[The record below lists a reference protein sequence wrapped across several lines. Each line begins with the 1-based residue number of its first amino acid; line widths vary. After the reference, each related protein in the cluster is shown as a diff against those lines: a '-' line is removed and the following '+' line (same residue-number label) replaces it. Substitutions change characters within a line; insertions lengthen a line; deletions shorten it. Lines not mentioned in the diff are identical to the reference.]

1 MCGRLLKGKVMRFL
15 VNIFR
20 VLFNK
25 NGRKCFVKYTRALV
39 ATYKKK
45 DYEQAISDY
54 KFILENGGWEN
65 AENIIY
71 KNLGIAYFYSEN
83 YDEAEVALENALKLS
98 LKKEGHNA
106 ELYQYLGYTY
116 SKLGKFEQAL
126 MYYEKAARFGKTGFI
141 NKSLTNLEHVNEMK
155 QSLEKNKD
163 LLPFM
168 TAYFE
173 QNKDRLSQ
181 TNK

>member
-1 MCGRLLKGKVMRFL
+1 MRFL
-15 VNIFR
+15 VNVFR

-25 NGRKCFVKYTRALV
+25 NGRKCFIKYTSALV
-39 ATYKKK
+39 TICKRK
-45 DYEQAISDY
+45 DYEQAISHY
-54 KFILENGGWEN
+54 KSILENGGLEI
-65 AENIIY
+65 AENVIY

-83 YDEAEVALENALKLS
+83 YGEAEVALEKALRLS

-116 SKLGKFEQAL
+116 TKLGKFEQAL

-141 NKSLTNLEHVNEMK
+141 NKSLTNVEHVNEMK
-155 QSLEKNKD
+155 RSLEKHKD

-168 TAYFE
+168 TAYF
-173 QNKDRLSQ
+173 QRNKDRLSQ
-181 TNK
+181 TSK